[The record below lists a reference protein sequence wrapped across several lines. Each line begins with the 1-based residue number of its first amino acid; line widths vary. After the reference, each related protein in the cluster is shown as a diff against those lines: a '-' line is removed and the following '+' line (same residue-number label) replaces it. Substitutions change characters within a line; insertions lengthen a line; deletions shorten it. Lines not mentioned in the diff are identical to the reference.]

1 MKRIMIAVAAAMMA
15 MAPVTALA
23 AGRSVVIVR
32 RPAFGGYGG
41 YGGYGAYGG
50 PYWGPAY
57 YPAYSNSGEV
67 RIETKLKDADVFIN
81 DAYAGTTKDNKNVR
95 LSPGRYTIEVRH
107 GGQTTLSEKVYVVA
121 GKTLHLHS
129 TQ

>member
-15 MAPVTALA
+15 MAPVTARG
-23 AGRSVVIVR
+23 AGRGVVVVR
-32 RPAFGGYGG
+32 RPAFGG

-57 YPAYSNSGEV
+57 YPAYANSGQV

-81 DAYAGTTKDNKNVR
+81 GAYAGTTKDNKNMH

-107 GGQTTLSEKVYVVA
+107 GGQTTFSEKVYVVA
-121 GKTLHLHS
+121 GKTLHLHP